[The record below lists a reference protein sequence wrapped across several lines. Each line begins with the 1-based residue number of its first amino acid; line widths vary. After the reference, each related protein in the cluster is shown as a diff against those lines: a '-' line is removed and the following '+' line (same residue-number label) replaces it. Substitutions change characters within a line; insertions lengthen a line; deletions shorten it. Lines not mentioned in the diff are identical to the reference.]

1 MGTRSTTR
9 DRQMRQRIAQEA
21 ARIMAEEGI
30 RDYYMAKRKAA
41 DRLGAA
47 DTQNMPR
54 NTEVEEALHEYHRL
68 FKSATQPRRLRQLRE
83 TALQAMRLFAQFN
96 PRLVGSVLNGTAGEH
111 SDVNLHLFA
120 DNPEEVALFLMEENI
135 PFEPSERRLRLTN
148 DATVVYPVYRF
159 VAGGTMIDLTVF
171 PAEGVR
177 QAPRSP
183 VDGKPMRR
191 ISIAAL
197 EELMA
202 E

>member
-1 MGTRSTTR
+1 
-9 DRQMRQRIAQEA
+9 MRQRIAQEA

-30 RDYYMAKRKAA
+30 RDFYMAKRKAA

-68 FKSATQPRRLRQLRE
+68 FKSQTQPQRLRELRE
-83 TALQAMRLFAQFN
+83 TALRAMRLLADFN
-96 PRLVGSVLNGTAGEH
+96 PRLVGSVLNGTAGDH
-111 SDVNLHLFA
+111 SDINLHLFA
-120 DNPEEVALFLMEENI
+120 DSPEEVALFLMEGKI
-135 PFEPSERRLRLTN
+135 PFEPGERRLRLSGDVTE
-148 DATVVYPVYRF
+148 AYPVYRF
-159 VAGGTMIDLTVF
+159 LAGGTVIDLTVF

-191 ISIAAL
+191 ISMAAL
-197 EELMA
+197 EELVA
-202 E
+202 G

>member
-1 MGTRSTTR
+1 MGTRSTTK

-30 RDYYMAKRKAA
+30 RDFYMAKRKAA
-41 DRLGAA
+41 ERLGAA

-54 NTEVEEALHEYHRL
+54 NTEVEEALLEYHRL
-68 FKSATQPRRLRQLRE
+68 FKSATQPQRLRQLRE

-111 SDVNLHLFA
+111 SDINLHLFA
-120 DNPEEVALFLMEENI
+120 DNPEQVVLFLMEENI
-135 PFEPSERRLRLTN
+135 PFEPSERRLRHTS
-148 DATVVYPVYRF
+148 DVTVAYPVYRF
-159 VAGGTMIDLTVF
+159 VAGRTMIDLTVF
-171 PAEGVR
+171 PAEGLR

-191 ISIAAL
+191 ISITAL

>member
-1 MGTRSTTR
+1 
-9 DRQMRQRIAQEA
+9 MRQRIAQEA

-41 DRLGAA
+41 ERLGAA

-68 FKSATQPRRLRQLRE
+68 FKSATQPQRLRQLRE

-111 SDVNLHLFA
+111 SDINLHLFA

-197 EELMA
+197 EELMV

>member
-41 DRLGAA
+41 ERLGAA

-68 FKSATQPRRLRQLRE
+68 FKSATQPQRLRQLRE

-111 SDVNLHLFA
+111 SDINLHLFA

-197 EELMA
+197 EELMV

>member
-1 MGTRSTTR
+1 MGTHSTTR

-30 RDYYMAKRKAA
+30 RDYFMAKRKAA
-41 DRLGAA
+41 DRLGAP

-68 FKSATQPRRLRQLRE
+68 FKSATQPQRLRQLRE
-83 TALQAMRLFAQFN
+83 TALQAMQLLAQFN

-111 SDVNLHLFA
+111 SDINLHLFA
-120 DNPEEVALFLMEENI
+120 DNPEEVVLFLMEENI
-135 PFEPSERRLRLTN
+135 PFEPGERRLRISSE
-148 DATVVYPVYRF
+148 AAAAYPVYRF
-159 VAGGTMIDLTVF
+159 VAGRTVIDLTVF
-171 PAEGVR
+171 PAEGLR

-197 EELMA
+197 KELMA

>member
-1 MGTRSTTR
+1 MGMRYTTR
-9 DRQMRQRIAQEA
+9 DWQMRQRIAQEA
-21 ARIMAEEGI
+21 ARIVAEEGI
-30 RDYYMAKRKAA
+30 RDYHMAKRKAA

-83 TALQAMRLFAQFN
+83 TALQAMRLFVRFD
-96 PRLVGSVLNGTAGEH
+96 PRLVGSVLTGTAGEH

-120 DNPEEVALFLMEENI
+120 ENPEEVALFLMEEHI
-135 PFEPSERRLRLTN
+135 PFEPGERRLRLSS
-148 DATVVYPVYRF
+148 DATVAYPVYRF
-159 VAGGTMIDLTVF
+159 VAGGTTIDLTVF
-171 PAEGVR
+171 HTTGLR

-191 ISIAAL
+191 VSIAAL